1 VANRVL
7 YIHCALPQPWR
18 IDHRFVTVPAKT
30 IWRVLTAHAMV
41 ACPLADRRSRQEED
55 RNMPR
60 DNKPELEAKS

>member
-1 VANRVL
+1 
-7 YIHCALPQPWR
+7 
-18 IDHRFVTVPAKT
+18 
-30 IWRVLTAHAMV
+30 MV